1 MREGGR
7 GGTEG
12 EGGRALGAVVVL
24 VCVLCL
30 LEPRRATS
38 AQEMFCLAQ
47 TYANVCILTLNPKP
61 QTCSFALE
69 KSIAYQHC

>member
-30 LEPRRATS
+30 LGPRRAHS
-38 AQEMFCLAQ
+38 AQEKTCLAQ
-47 TYANVCILTLNPKP
+47 AYANVCILTLKPNP
-61 QTCSFALE
+61 
-69 KSIAYQHC
+69 